1 MKNNPNV
8 QNFVFNE
15 ESGMNR
21 DVPENASPVYFF
33 ELLLTKQFIQDL
45 LTKTNEYAEKTINA
59 SRPLRCRSN
68 LVDWKDVTVDEMRK
82 FIGIVFVMG
91 LVSLPSYK
99 KYWSRDP
106 IYKNHFFRNVMS
118 RERFERIMRFLHFGD
133 QPKFEDD
140 RLAKIRMILDHFNK
154 VMSEI
159 ITPDKKLSL
168 DESMMLWRG
177 RLMFRQ
183 YIKNKRHKYG
193 IKFYELCTYDGLV
206 LNVEI
211 YGGQGFNDQQNI
223 V

>member
-1 MKNNPNV
+1 M
-8 QNFVFNE
+8 
-15 ESGMNR
+15 
-21 DVPENASPVYFF
+21 A
-33 ELLLTKQFIQDL
+33 
-45 LTKTNEYAEKTINA
+45 
-59 SRPLRCRSN
+59 
-68 LVDWKDVTVDEMRK
+68 DWKDVTVDEIRK
-82 FIGIVFVMG
+82 FIGIVFAMV

-118 RERFERIMRFLHFGD
+118 RERFERILRFLHFGD

-183 YIKNKRHKYG
+183 YIKNKCHKYG

>member
-1 MKNNPNV
+1 
-8 QNFVFNE
+8 
-15 ESGMNR
+15 
-21 DVPENASPVYFF
+21 
-33 ELLLTKQFIQDL
+33 
-45 LTKTNEYAEKTINA
+45 
-59 SRPLRCRSN
+59 
-68 LVDWKDVTVDEMRK
+68 
-82 FIGIVFVMG
+82 
-91 LVSLPSYK
+91 
-99 KYWSRDP
+99 
-106 IYKNHFFRNVMS
+106 MS

-193 IKFYELCTYDGLV
+193 TKF
-206 LNVEI
+206 
-211 YGGQGFNDQQNI
+211 
-223 V
+223 